1 MNTQQQGQPSEKG
14 SFFLLNRSPTKPGQ
28 KPIEKNG
35 TQVIFQDK
43 LCASKQNRTK
53 SFTEIGVSKNSG
65 IPKWMVYNGKPY

>member
-1 MNTQQQGQPSEKG
+1 MTTQQQCQPSEKG
-14 SFFLLNRSPTKPGQ
+14 SFFP
-28 KPIEKNG
+28 PIEKNG